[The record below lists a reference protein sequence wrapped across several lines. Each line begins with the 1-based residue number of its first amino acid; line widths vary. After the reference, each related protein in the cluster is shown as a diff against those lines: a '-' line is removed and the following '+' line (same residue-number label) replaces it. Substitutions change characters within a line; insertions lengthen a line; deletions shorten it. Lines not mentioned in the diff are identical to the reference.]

1 MKSAVRYAV
10 IGMLAMAACVMHV
23 AQAAQSDWAPEKN
36 VELIV
41 PSGPAGGLDRTA
53 RTIQKIWRDGKLFA
67 APSAVVNKPGG
78 SGAVGY
84 TALAQLKDGH
94 ALAMASPTLLTNHIL
109 GTSRIHHTDFTPVAM
124 LLSEYIVIYARA
136 DAPFTNAREVV
147 ERLKRDPA
155 ALSIAIGSV
164 VGGTTHIGVGAAL
177 KAAGVPVKGLKTVVF
192 KSGAE
197 NLTAILGGH
206 VDLAAGPAD
215 QVSRHIESGKL
226 RVIGITSPQRLRG
239 AMANA
244 PTWKEQ
250 GVDVV
255 VETWRGIMAP
265 KDLPPAQLA
274 FWDSTF
280 ARLVQSD
287 EWKKDAEA
295 NLWGTTYRNS
305 ADAKR
310 MLDAEYPRLKSVLVD
325 LGLVK

>member
-1 MKSAVRYAV
+1 MKSAAFKAA
-10 IGMLAMAACVMHV
+10 IWILATAASATHA
-23 AQAAQSDWAPEKN
+23 AQADWAPEKN

-53 RTIQKIWRDGKLFA
+53 RTIQKIWRDRKLFA
-67 APSAVVNKPGG
+67 VPSTVVNKPGG

-84 TALAQLKDGH
+84 TALAQQKDGH
-94 ALAMASPTLLTNHIL
+94 ALAIASPTLLTNHIL
-109 GTSRIHHTDFTPVAM
+109 GTSRLNYTDFTPVAL
-124 LLSEYIVIYARA
+124 LLSEYIVIYVRA
-136 DAPFTNAREVV
+136 DSPLANGRDVV

-155 ALSIAIGSV
+155 ALSIAIGSI
-164 VGGTTHIGVGAAL
+164 VGGTTHIGVGAVL

-215 QVSRHIESGKL
+215 QVSRHIATGKI

-239 AMANA
+239 ALANV

-255 VETWRGIMAP
+255 VDTWRGIMAP

-280 ARLVQSD
+280 AWLIQTD
-287 EWKKDAEA
+287 DWKKDVEA
-295 NLWGTTYRNS
+295 NLWDNNYRNS
-305 ADAKR
+305 TDAKR
-310 MLDAEYPRLKSVLVD
+310 MLDVEYPRLKSVLAD

>member
-1 MKSAVRYAV
+1 MKSAAFKAA
-10 IGMLAMAACVMHV
+10 IWILATAACATHA
-23 AQAAQSDWAPEKN
+23 AQADWAPEKN

-67 APSAVVNKPGG
+67 APSTVVNKPGG

-84 TALAQLKDGH
+84 TALAQQKDGH
-94 ALAMASPTLLTNHIL
+94 ALAIASPTLLTNHIL
-109 GTSRIHHTDFTPVAM
+109 GTSRINYTDFTPVAL
-124 LLSEYIVIYARA
+124 LLSEYIVIYVRA
-136 DAPFTNAREVV
+136 DSPLANGRDVI

-155 ALSIAIGSV
+155 ALSIAIGSI
-164 VGGTTHIGVGAAL
+164 VGGTTHIGVGAVL

-192 KSGAE
+192 KSGGE
-197 NLTAILGGH
+197 NLTSILGGH

-215 QVSRHIESGKL
+215 QVSRYMATGKI

-239 AMANA
+239 ALANV

-255 VETWRGIMAP
+255 VDTWRGIMAP
-265 KDLPPAQLA
+265 KDLPTTQLA

-280 ARLVQSD
+280 ARLIQAD
-287 EWKKDAEA
+287 EWKKDVEA
-295 NLWGTTYRNS
+295 NLWDNSYRNS

-310 MLDAEYPRLKSVLVD
+310 MLDAEYSRLKSVLAD